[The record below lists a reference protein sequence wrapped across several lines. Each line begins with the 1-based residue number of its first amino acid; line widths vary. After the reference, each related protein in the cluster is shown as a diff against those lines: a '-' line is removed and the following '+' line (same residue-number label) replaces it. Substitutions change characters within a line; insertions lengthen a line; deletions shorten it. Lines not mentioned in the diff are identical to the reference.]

1 MVSSANLYPNI
12 LWSRSLC
19 LGILTRAVTSMKKNQ
34 PIATN
39 TPKYNN
45 HPQVD
50 VDELAEKW
58 VEMLFETISLQDKK
72 GLQKSDLFSKLDTA

>member
-1 MVSSANLYPNI
+1 
-12 LWSRSLC
+12 
-19 LGILTRAVTSMKKNQ
+19 MKKNQ

-39 TPKYNN
+39 TPKYNS

-58 VEMLFETISLQDKK
+58 VEMLFEMILPKDKE
-72 GLQKSDLFSKLDTA
+72 GLQKSNIFFKLDTA